1 MAKARSGVT
10 SADVSRAGAFLAGRY
25 RLEELLGRGGMAEV
39 YAAVD
44 ERLRRPVAVKL
55 LRMELAA
62 DPTVRGRFEAEARA
76 AARLSHPNVVAV
88 YDTGEDDG
96 TPFIV
101 MERLPGATLADRLPD
116 QLDTGFVMRV
126 AGDVLGAL
134 GAAHAAGIVH
144 RDVKPANILMA
155 DDGCA
160 KVADFGIA
168 KSIEADEDN
177 VDLTRTEILI
187 GTPAYLAPER
197 IDGHTATPAS
207 DLYSLGVVLYE
218 ALSGSRAFTGSTP
231 MAVAT
236 AVKIAEPT
244 PLSELRP
251 DLPPHVLG
259 AVTQAMAT
267 EPTRR
272 FSSAKAMAT
281 ALGIGMAGAS
291 DTVALAS
298 EMDSTQAIAV
308 DQTVATARPG
318 PPAVADAVVPRSTR
332 SRNAGLWV
340 TAVLAALVVLV
351 VAGMALADGGDK
363 TPASAESNEARV
375 QLAAEMRE
383 WAGRIETGD
392 GSKGPEAADRLR
404 AVAQAVE
411 DGGGGP
417 EASSLLADVT
427 TWRRDGLL
435 FRTAASRITDLLSRV
450 PGVQVSATAPPAT
463 TTPPTTE
470 APVVDVQIG
479 GDGGDEDEEKP
490 RKGKGDKDDRD
501 D

>member
-1 MAKARSGVT
+1 MAKGRAAVT
-10 SADVSRAGAFLAGRY
+10 VAGGSRAGALLADRY

-39 YAAVD
+39 YAAID

-55 LRMELAA
+55 LRPELAA

-88 YDTGEDDG
+88 FDTGEDEG
-96 TPFIV
+96 TPYIV
-101 MERLPGATLADRLPD
+101 MERLPGDTLADRLPNR
-116 QLDTGFVMRV
+116 LDTGFVMNV

-144 RDVKPANILMA
+144 RDVKPANILMNV
-155 DDGCA
+155 DGCA

-168 KSIEADEDN
+168 KSIEADEDH

-244 PLSELRP
+244 PLSELCP
-251 DLPPHVLG
+251 DLPPRVLA

-267 EPTRR
+267 EPAER
-272 FSSAKAMAT
+272 FASATAMAT
-281 ALGIGMAGAS
+281 ALGIGMAGIN
-291 DTVALAS
+291 DTQAIETGV
-298 EMDSTQAIAV
+298 DSTQTIAV
-308 DQTVATARPG
+308 DATVSTAHPGRPAAPTGAKVTARPRR
-318 PPAVADAVVPRSTR
+318 P
-332 SRNAGLWV
+332 NAGLRV
-340 TAVLAALVVLV
+340 AAVLAALVVV
-351 VAGMALADGGDK
+351 VLAGMALADSRDNNSPG
-363 TPASAESNEARV
+363 AAESTEARI
-375 QLAAEMRE
+375 QLAGEIRE

-435 FRTAASRITDLLSRV
+435 FRTAASRVTDLLSRV
-450 PGVQVSATAPPAT
+450 PGVQVTAT
-463 TTPPTTE
+463 TIAPTTVAPPTTE
-470 APVVDVQIG
+470 AAPIVDVEIER
-479 GDGGDEDEEKP
+479 DGPREKP
-490 RKGKGDKDDRD
+490 GKKKDDD
-501 D
+501 DD